1 MIDYRALFSL
11 VPTVGDAFWAFGAA
25 SKGLVQQQV
34 TIKPGTN
41 LAVLDWS
48 WYMYVCAI
56 SSNILDF
63 IVYVC
68 TMALGSF
75 DKSLIILT
83 CRYMYM

>member
-1 MIDYRALFSL
+1 M
-11 VPTVGDAFWAFGAA
+11 VGDAFWAFGAA
-25 SKGLVQQQV
+25 NKGLAQQQV

-48 WYMYVCAI
+48 WYMYMYVCPI
-56 SSNILDF
+56 FSNILDF

-75 DKSLIILT
+75 DKSLVIP
-83 CRYMYM
+83 RYMYM

>member
-1 MIDYRALFSL
+1 MIEYRALFSL

-25 SKGLVQQQV
+25 NKGVAQQQV
-34 TIKPGTN
+34 AIKPGTN

-56 SSNILDF
+56 SSNIFYF

-75 DKSLIILT
+75 DKSLVIP
-83 CRYMYM
+83 RNMYM